1 MKLKLKYMEKV
12 TFNPSKKSTVGV
24 EVEAQIVDNNSGDLV
39 NIAENIVN
47 GFGNEDRVKHELYLS
62 TVEITSSPALDSND
76 TYDELSSIFK
86 KVLDLATGFNAGLIA
101 AGTHPFALYEDQV
114 ITNVNPRYEEFAQK
128 YGWAVRRLLTFGMHV
143 HVGMDSKEK
152 AVAVHDEIR
161 TYLPL
166 ILALSA
172 CSPFWRGKDTELYCS
187 RLSVFQGL
195 PNTGLPEPY
204 LDWKEYEQSL
214 ETLVAADVIKKGIG
228 YRQVWK
234 DVRIH
239 PAYGTVEVRIADS
252 MPSLVDTVA
261 VATFVQGLA
270 IKIGNDWEEG
280 KLNAPTPNWLIERN
294 RWAAIKDGLNA
305 KFIVDLE
312 GRTLPIKEVIN
323 NLTKEIESIVT
334 SLGSLNRLL
343 ELENIFKSDN
353 MVDNMRNFHKKDTL
367 DGLVKELQKILSQSL
382 DM

>member
-1 MKLKLKYMEKV
+1 MSDV
-12 TFNPSKKSTVGV
+12 VFNPSNSPTVGI
-24 EVEAQIVDNNSGDLV
+24 EVEAQIVDNTTGDLV

-47 GFGNEDRVKHELYLS
+47 GFNNEDRVKHELYLS
-62 TVEITSSPALDSND
+62 TVEITSSPALDTNN

-86 KVLDLATGFNAGLIA
+86 KVLDLALKENAGLIA
-101 AGTHPFALYEDQV
+101 TGTHPFALYEDQV

-161 TYLPL
+161 KYLPL
-166 ILALSA
+166 VLALSA

-204 LDWKEYEQSL
+204 LEWNEYEQSL
-214 ETLVAADVIKKGIG
+214 KTLVAAEVIKKGIG

-252 MPSLVDTVA
+252 MPSLSDTVA
-261 VATFVQGLA
+261 VATFVQALA

-280 KLNAPTPNWLIERN
+280 KLIEPTPNWLIERN

-305 KFIVDLE
+305 KFIINLD
-312 GRTLPIKEVIN
+312 GNTKPIKEVIKH
-323 NLTKEIESIVT
+323 LSKEIEPVADL
-334 SLGSLNRLL
+334 LGSLNRLKD
-343 ELENIFKSDN
+343 LENIFMSDN
-353 MVDNMRNFHKKDTL
+353 MVENMRKFYVDGSL
-367 DGLVKELQKILSQSL
+367 DDLVKKLQKILSNSL
-382 DM
+382 KV

>member
-1 MKLKLKYMEKV
+1 MSDV
-12 TFNPSKKSTVGV
+12 VFNPSNSPTVGI
-24 EVEAQIVDNNSGDLV
+24 EVEAQIVDNITGDLV

-47 GFGNEDRVKHELYLS
+47 GFNNEDRVKHELYLS
-62 TVEITSSPALDSND
+62 TVEITSSPALDTNN

-86 KVLDLATGFNAGLIA
+86 KVLDLALKENAGLIA
-101 AGTHPFALYEDQV
+101 TGTHPFALYEDQV

-161 TYLPL
+161 KYLPL
-166 ILALSA
+166 VLALSA

-204 LDWKEYEQSL
+204 LEWNEYEQSL
-214 ETLVAADVIKKGIG
+214 KTLVAAEVIKKGIG

-252 MPSLVDTVA
+252 MPSLSDTVA
-261 VATFVQGLA
+261 VATFVQALA

-280 KLNAPTPNWLIERN
+280 KLIEPTPNWLIERN

-305 KFIVDLE
+305 KFIINLD
-312 GRTLPIKEVIN
+312 GNTKPIKEVIKH
-323 NLTKEIESIVT
+323 LSKEIEPVADL
-334 SLGSLNRLL
+334 LGSLNRLKD
-343 ELENIFKSDN
+343 LENIFKSDN
-353 MVDNMRNFHKKDTL
+353 MVENMRNFYVDGSL
-367 DGLVKELQKILSQSL
+367 DDLVKKLQKILSNSL
-382 DM
+382 KV

>member
-1 MKLKLKYMEKV
+1 MSEV
-12 TFNPSKKSTVGV
+12 VFNPSSSPTVGV
-24 EVEAQIVDNNSGDLV
+24 EVEAQIVDNATGDLV

-47 GFGNEDRVKHELYLS
+47 GFNNEDRVKHELYLS
-62 TVEITSSPALDSND
+62 TVEITSSPALDTNN
-76 TYDELSSIFK
+76 TYEELSSIFK
-86 KVLDLATGFNAGLIA
+86 DVLDLAIKENAGLIA
-101 AGTHPFALYEDQV
+101 TGTHPFALYEDQV

-161 TYLPL
+161 KYLPL
-166 ILALSA
+166 VLALSA

-204 LDWKEYEQSL
+204 FEWSEYEQSL
-214 ETLVAADVIKKGIG
+214 ETLVAADVIKEGIG

-252 MPSLVDTVA
+252 MPSLIDTVA
-261 VATFVQGLA
+261 VATFVQALA
-270 IKIGNDWEEG
+270 IKIGNDLEAG
-280 KLNAPTPNWLIERN
+280 KLDEPTPNWLIERN
-294 RWAAIKDGLNA
+294 RWAAIKEGLNS
-305 KFIVDLE
+305 KFIIDLE
-312 GRTLPIKEVIN
+312 CRTKPIKEVIK
-323 NLTKEIESIVT
+323 NLTNEIKPIAE
-334 SLGSLNRLL
+334 SLGSLNRLN
-343 ELENIFKSDN
+343 ELENIFNSDN
-353 MVDNMRNFHKKDTL
+353 MVENMRNFHKKESL
-367 DGLVKELQKILSQSL
+367 DGLVKELQNILNESL
-382 DM
+382 ENPIL

>member
-1 MKLKLKYMEKV
+1 MSEVL
-12 TFNPSKKSTVGV
+12 FNPSDSPTVGV
-24 EVEAQIVDNNSGDLV
+24 EVEAQIVDNTTGNLV

-47 GFGNEDRVKHELYLS
+47 GFNNEARVKHELYLS
-62 TVEITSSPALDSND
+62 TVEITSSPALDTNN
-76 TYDELSSIFK
+76 TYEELSSIFK
-86 KVLDLATGFNAGLIA
+86 EVLDLAIKENAGLIA
-101 AGTHPFALYEDQV
+101 TGTHPFALYEDQV

-161 TYLPL
+161 KYLPL
-166 ILALSA
+166 VLALSA

-204 LDWKEYEQSL
+204 LEWSEYEQSL
-214 ETLVAADVIKKGIG
+214 ETLVAADVIKEGIG
-228 YRQVWK
+228 FRQVWK

-252 MPSLVDTVA
+252 MPSLIDTVA
-261 VATFVQGLA
+261 VATFVQALA

-280 KLNAPTPNWLIERN
+280 NLDKPTPNWLIERN
-294 RWAAIKDGLNA
+294 RWAAIKEGLNA
-305 KFIVDLE
+305 KFIIDLE
-312 GRTLPIKEVIN
+312 GRTKPIKEVIKH
-323 NLTKEIESIVT
+323 LTKEISPIAE
-334 SLGSLNRLL
+334 SLGSLNRLNK
-343 ELENIFKSDN
+343 LENIFKSDN
-353 MVDNMRNFHKKDTL
+353 MVENMRNFHKKESL
-367 DGLVKELQKILSQSL
+367 DQLVKQLQKILNESL
-382 DM
+382 DKPVL

>member
-1 MKLKLKYMEKV
+1 MSEV
-12 TFNPSKKSTVGV
+12 IFNPSNSPTVGV
-24 EVEAQIVDNNSGDLV
+24 EVEAQIVDKTTGDLV

-47 GFGNEDRVKHELYLS
+47 GFNNEDRVKHELYLS
-62 TVEITSSPALDSND
+62 TVEITSSPALDTNK

-86 KVLDLATGFNAGLIA
+86 KVLDLANNNNAGLIA
-101 AGTHPFALYEDQV
+101 TGTHPFALYEDQV

-161 TYLPL
+161 KYLPL
-166 ILALSA
+166 VLALSA

-204 LDWKEYEQSL
+204 LEWSEYEQSL
-214 ETLVAADVIKKGIG
+214 KTLVAADVIKEKIG

-252 MPSLVDTVA
+252 MPSLIDTVA
-261 VATFVQGLA
+261 VATFVQALA
-270 IKIGNDWEEG
+270 IKIGDDWEEG
-280 KLNAPTPNWLIERN
+280 NLDEPTPNWLIERN
-294 RWAAIKDGLNA
+294 RWAAIKEGLNA
-305 KFIVDLE
+305 KFIIDLE
-312 GRTLPIKEVIN
+312 GRTKPIKEVIK
-323 NLTKEIESIVT
+323 NLIKEIKPIAK
-334 SLGSLNRLL
+334 SLGSLNRLN

-353 MVDNMRNFHKKDTL
+353 MVENMRNFHKKETL
-367 DGLVKELQKILSQSL
+367 DQLVKELQKILNESL
-382 DM
+382 DKPMFEL

>member
-1 MKLKLKYMEKV
+1 MSEV
-12 TFNPSKKSTVGV
+12 VFNPSKSPTVGV
-24 EVEAQIVDNNSGDLV
+24 EVEAQIVDNTTGDLV

-47 GFGNEDRVKHELYLS
+47 GFNNEDRVKHELYLS
-62 TVEITSSPALDSND
+62 TVEITSSPALDTNN
-76 TYDELSSIFK
+76 TYEELSSIFK
-86 KVLDLATGFNAGLIA
+86 DVLDLAIKENAGLIA
-101 AGTHPFALYEDQV
+101 TGTHPFALYEDQV

-161 TYLPL
+161 KYLPL
-166 ILALSA
+166 VLALSA

-204 LDWKEYEQSL
+204 LEWSEYEQSL
-214 ETLVAADVIKKGIG
+214 ETLVAANVIKEGIG

-252 MPSLVDTVA
+252 MPSLIDTVA
-261 VATFVQGLA
+261 VATFVQALA
-270 IKIGNDWEEG
+270 IKIGNDWEAG
-280 KLNAPTPNWLIERN
+280 KLDEPTPNWLIERN
-294 RWAAIKDGLNA
+294 RWAAIKEGLNA
-305 KFIVDLE
+305 KFIIDLE
-312 GRTLPIKEVIN
+312 GRTKPIKEVIK
-323 NLTKEIESIVT
+323 NLTKEIKPIAE
-334 SLGSLNRLL
+334 SLGSLNRLN

-353 MVDNMRNFHKKDTL
+353 MVENMRNFHKKESL
-367 DGLVKELQKILSQSL
+367 DGLVKELQKILNESL
-382 DM
+382 DKPIF

>member
-1 MKLKLKYMEKV
+1 MSEV
-12 TFNPSKKSTVGV
+12 VFNPSKSPTVGV
-24 EVEAQIVDNNSGDLV
+24 EVETQIVDNTTGDLV

-47 GFGNEDRVKHELYLS
+47 GFNNEDRVKHELYLS
-62 TVEITSSPALDSND
+62 TVEITSSPSLDTNN

-86 KVLDLATGFNAGLIA
+86 EVLNLADNNNAGLIA
-101 AGTHPFALYEDQV
+101 TGTHPFALYEDQV
-114 ITNVNPRYEEFAQK
+114 ITNVNPRYEEFVQK

-161 TYLPL
+161 KYLPL

-204 LDWKEYEQSL
+204 LEWNEYEQSL
-214 ETLVAADVIKKGIG
+214 ETLVAANVIKEGIG

-261 VATFVQGLA
+261 VATFVQALA

-280 KLNAPTPNWLIERN
+280 NLEEPTPNWLIERN
-294 RWAAIKDGLNA
+294 RWAAIKEGLNT
-305 KFIVDLE
+305 KFIIDLE
-312 GRTLPIKEVIN
+312 GNTLPIKDVIKH
-323 NLTKEIESIVT
+323 LTKEISPIAE
-334 SLGSLNRLL
+334 SLGSLNRLN
-343 ELENIFKSDN
+343 ELENIFNSGN
-353 MVDNMRNFHKKDTL
+353 MVQNMRNLHKKGSL
-367 DGLVKELQKILSQSL
+367 DGLVKELQNILIDSL
-382 DM
+382 KD

>member
-1 MKLKLKYMEKV
+1 MSDV
-12 TFNPSKKSTVGV
+12 VFNPSNSPTVGI
-24 EVEAQIVDNNSGDLV
+24 EIEAQIVDNTTGDLV

-47 GFGNEDRVKHELYLS
+47 SFNNEDRVKHELYLS
-62 TVEITSSPALDSND
+62 TVEITSSPALDTNN

-86 KVLDLATGFNAGLIA
+86 KVLDLALKENAGLIA
-101 AGTHPFALYEDQV
+101 TGTHPFALYEDQV

-161 TYLPL
+161 KYLPL
-166 ILALSA
+166 VLALSA

-204 LDWKEYEQSL
+204 LEWNEYEQSL
-214 ETLVAADVIKKGIG
+214 KTLVAAEVIKKGIG

-252 MPSLVDTVA
+252 MPSLSDTVA
-261 VATFVQGLA
+261 VATFVQALA

-280 KLNAPTPNWLIERN
+280 KLIEPTPNWLIERN

-305 KFIVDLE
+305 KFIINID
-312 GRTLPIKEVIN
+312 GNTKPIKEVIKH
-323 NLTKEIESIVT
+323 LSKEIEPVADL
-334 SLGSLNRLL
+334 LGSLNRLKD
-343 ELENIFKSDN
+343 LENIFKSDN
-353 MVDNMRNFHKKDTL
+353 MVENMRNFYVDGSL
-367 DGLVKELQKILSQSL
+367 DDLVKKLQKILSNSL
-382 DM
+382 KV

>member
-1 MKLKLKYMEKV
+1 MSEV
-12 TFNPSKKSTVGV
+12 VFNPSKSPTVGV
-24 EVEAQIVDNNSGDLV
+24 EVEAQIVDNTTGDLV

-47 GFGNEDRVKHELYLS
+47 GFNNEDRVKHELYLS
-62 TVEITSSPALDSND
+62 TVEITSSPSLDSNN

-86 KVLDLATGFNAGLIA
+86 EVLNLANKNNAGLIA
-101 AGTHPFALYEDQV
+101 TGTHPFALYEDQV

-161 TYLPL
+161 KYLPL
-166 ILALSA
+166 VLALSA

-204 LDWKEYEQSL
+204 LEWSEYEQSL
-214 ETLVAADVIKKGIG
+214 ETLVAANVIKEGIG

-252 MPSLVDTVA
+252 MPSLIDTVA
-261 VATFVQGLA
+261 VATFVQALA
-270 IKIGNDWEEG
+270 IKIGNDWEAG
-280 KLNAPTPNWLIERN
+280 KLDEPTPNWLIERN
-294 RWAAIKDGLNA
+294 RWAAIKEGLNA
-305 KFIVDLE
+305 KFIIDLE
-312 GRTLPIKEVIN
+312 GRTKPIKEVIK
-323 NLTKEIESIVT
+323 NLTKEIKPVAE
-334 SLGSLNRLL
+334 SLGSLNRLN

-353 MVDNMRNFHKKDTL
+353 MVENMRNFHKKESL
-367 DGLVKELQKILSQSL
+367 DALVKKLQKILNESL
-382 DM
+382 DKPIL

>member
-1 MKLKLKYMEKV
+1 MSEV
-12 TFNPSKKSTVGV
+12 VFNPSDSPTVGV
-24 EVEAQIVDNNSGDLV
+24 EVEAQIVDNTTGDLV

-47 GFGNEDRVKHELYLS
+47 GFNNEDRVKHELYLS
-62 TVEITSSPALDSND
+62 TVEITSSPALDTNN

-86 KVLDLATGFNAGLIA
+86 KVLDLALKENAGLIA
-101 AGTHPFALYEDQV
+101 TGTHPFALYEDQV

-161 TYLPL
+161 KYLPL
-166 ILALSA
+166 VLALSA

-204 LDWKEYEQSL
+204 LEWNEYEQSL
-214 ETLVAADVIKKGIG
+214 KTLVAAEVIKKGIG

-252 MPSLVDTVA
+252 MPSLSDTVA
-261 VATFVQGLA
+261 VATFVQALA

-280 KLNAPTPNWLIERN
+280 KLIEPTPNWLIERN

-305 KFIVDLE
+305 KFIINLD
-312 GRTLPIKEVIN
+312 GNTKPIKEVIKH
-323 NLTKEIESIVT
+323 LSKEIEPVADL
-334 SLGSLNRLL
+334 LGSLNRLKD
-343 ELENIFKSDN
+343 LENIFKSDN
-353 MVDNMRNFHKKDTL
+353 MVENMRNFYVDGSL
-367 DGLVKELQKILSQSL
+367 DDLVKKLQKILSNSL
-382 DM
+382 KV

>member
-1 MKLKLKYMEKV
+1 MSEV
-12 TFNPSKKSTVGV
+12 IFNPSNSPTVGV
-24 EVEAQIVDNNSGDLV
+24 EVEAQIVDKTTGDLV

-47 GFGNEDRVKHELYLS
+47 GFNNEDRVKHELYLS
-62 TVEITSSPALDSND
+62 TVEITSSPALDTNK

-86 KVLDLATGFNAGLIA
+86 KVLDLAKNNNAALIA
-101 AGTHPFALYEDQV
+101 TGTHPFALYEDQV

-161 TYLPL
+161 KYLPL
-166 ILALSA
+166 VLALSA

-204 LDWKEYEQSL
+204 LEWSEYEQSL
-214 ETLVAADVIKKGIG
+214 KTLVAADVIKEKIG

-252 MPSLVDTVA
+252 MPSLIDTVA
-261 VATFVQGLA
+261 VATFVQALA
-270 IKIGNDWEEG
+270 IKIGDDWEEG
-280 KLNAPTPNWLIERN
+280 NLDEPTPNWLIERN
-294 RWAAIKDGLNA
+294 RWAAIKEGLNA
-305 KFIVDLE
+305 KFIIDLE
-312 GRTLPIKEVIN
+312 GRTKPIKEVIK
-323 NLTKEIESIVT
+323 NLIKEIKPIAK
-334 SLGSLNRLL
+334 SLGSLNRLN

-353 MVDNMRNFHKKDTL
+353 MVENMRNFHKKETL
-367 DGLVKELQKILSQSL
+367 DQLVKELQKILNESL
-382 DM
+382 DKPMFEL

>member
-1 MKLKLKYMEKV
+1 MSEV
-12 TFNPSKKSTVGV
+12 VFNPSDSPTVGV
-24 EVEAQIVDNNSGDLV
+24 EVEAQIVDNTTGDLV

-47 GFGNEDRVKHELYLS
+47 GFNNEDRVKHELYLS
-62 TVEITSSPALDSND
+62 TVEITSSPALDTNN

-86 KVLDLATGFNAGLIA
+86 KVLDLALKENAGLIST
-101 AGTHPFALYEDQV
+101 GTHPFALYEDQV

-161 TYLPL
+161 KYLPL
-166 ILALSA
+166 VLALSA

-204 LDWKEYEQSL
+204 LEWNEYEQSL
-214 ETLVAADVIKKGIG
+214 KTLVAAEVIKKGIG

-252 MPSLVDTVA
+252 MPSLSDTVA
-261 VATFVQGLA
+261 VATFVQALA

-280 KLNAPTPNWLIERN
+280 KLIEPTPNWLIERN

-305 KFIVDLE
+305 KFIINLD
-312 GRTLPIKEVIN
+312 GNTKPIKEVIKH
-323 NLTKEIESIVT
+323 LSKEIEPVADL
-334 SLGSLNRLL
+334 LGSLNRLKD
-343 ELENIFKSDN
+343 LENIFKSDN
-353 MVDNMRNFHKKDTL
+353 MVENMRNFYVDGSL
-367 DGLVKELQKILSQSL
+367 DDLVKKLQKILSNSL
-382 DM
+382 KV

>member
-1 MKLKLKYMEKV
+1 MSEVL
-12 TFNPSKKSTVGV
+12 FNPSDSPTVGV
-24 EVEAQIVDNNSGDLV
+24 EVEAQIVDNTTGNLV

-47 GFGNEDRVKHELYLS
+47 GFNNEARVKHELYLS
-62 TVEITSSPALDSND
+62 TVEITSSPALDTNN

-86 KVLDLATGFNAGLIA
+86 EVLDLAIKENAGLIA
-101 AGTHPFALYEDQV
+101 TGTHPFALYEDQV

-161 TYLPL
+161 KYLPL
-166 ILALSA
+166 VLALSA

-204 LDWKEYEQSL
+204 LEWSEYEQSL
-214 ETLVAADVIKKGIG
+214 ETLVAADVIKEGIG
-228 YRQVWK
+228 FRQVWK

-252 MPSLVDTVA
+252 MPSLIDTVA
-261 VATFVQGLA
+261 VATFVQALA

-280 KLNAPTPNWLIERN
+280 NLDKPTPNWLIERN
-294 RWAAIKDGLNA
+294 RWAAIKEGLNA
-305 KFIVDLE
+305 KFIIDLE
-312 GRTLPIKEVIN
+312 GRTKPIKEVIKH
-323 NLTKEIESIVT
+323 LTKEISPIAE
-334 SLGSLNRLL
+334 SLGSLNRLNK
-343 ELENIFKSDN
+343 LENIFKSDN
-353 MVDNMRNFHKKDTL
+353 MVENMRNFHKKESL
-367 DGLVKELQKILSQSL
+367 DQLVKQLQKILNESL
-382 DM
+382 DKPVL

>member
-1 MKLKLKYMEKV
+1 MTKV
-12 TFNPSKKSTVGV
+12 NFIPSKEPTVGV
-24 EVEAQIVDNNSGDLV
+24 EVEAQIVDNTSGELV

-47 GFGNEDRVKHELYLS
+47 GYGNEERVKHELYLS
-62 TVEITSSPALDSND
+62 TVEVTSSPYLNTND
-76 TYDELSSIFK
+76 TYSELSSIFRKLLELGK
-86 KVLDLATGFNAGLIA
+86 KDNAGLIST
-101 AGTHPFALYEDQV
+101 GTHPFALYEDQV

-172 CSPFWRGKDTELYCS
+172 CSPFWRGNDTELYCS

-204 LDWKEYEQSL
+204 HEWREYEQSL
-214 ETLVAADVIKKGIG
+214 ETLVAADVIKSDIG
-228 YRQVWK
+228 YRQIWK

-252 MPSLVDTVA
+252 MPSLVDIVA
-261 VATFVQGLA
+261 VATFVQALA
-270 IKIGNDWEEG
+270 IKIGNDWDDG
-280 KLNAPTPNWLIERN
+280 NLNEPIPNWLIERN
-294 RWAAIKDGLNA
+294 RWAAIKEGLNA
-305 KFIVDLE
+305 EFITGTDGDTKPIIDVIKDL
-312 GRTLPIKEVIN
+312 LSQ
-323 NLTKEIESIVT
+323 LESIADE
-334 SLGSLNRLL
+334 LGSLNRLK
-343 ELENIFKSDN
+343 EVNNILN
-353 MVDNMRNFHKKDTL
+353 AIPVVDYMRDIHKQASL
-367 DGLVKELQKILSQSL
+367 VELVKELQKKLLDSLSE
-382 DM
+382 DN

>member
-1 MKLKLKYMEKV
+1 MSEV
-12 TFNPSKKSTVGV
+12 IFNPSNSPTVGV
-24 EVEAQIVDNNSGDLV
+24 EVEAQIVDKTTGDLV

-47 GFGNEDRVKHELYLS
+47 GFNNEDRVKHELYLS
-62 TVEITSSPALDSND
+62 TVEITSSPALDTNK
-76 TYDELSSIFK
+76 TYEELSSIFK
-86 KVLDLATGFNAGLIA
+86 KVLDLANNNNAGLIA
-101 AGTHPFALYEDQV
+101 TGTHPFALYEDQV

-161 TYLPL
+161 KYLPL
-166 ILALSA
+166 VLALSA

-204 LDWKEYEQSL
+204 FEWREYKQSL
-214 ETLVAADVIKKGIG
+214 KTLVAADVIKEKIG

-252 MPSLVDTVA
+252 MPSLIDTVA
-261 VATFVQGLA
+261 VATFVQALA
-270 IKIGNDWEEG
+270 IKIGDDWQNGNLDE
-280 KLNAPTPNWLIERN
+280 PTPNWLIERN
-294 RWAAIKDGLNA
+294 RWAAIKKGLNA
-305 KFIVDLE
+305 KFIIDLE
-312 GRTLPIKEVIN
+312 GRTKPIKEVIK
-323 NLTKEIESIVT
+323 NLTEEIKPIAE
-334 SLGSLNRLL
+334 SLGSLNRLN

-353 MVDNMRNFHKKDTL
+353 MVENMRNFHKKETL
-367 DGLVKELQKILSQSL
+367 DQLVKELQKILNESL
-382 DM
+382 DNPMSEL